1 MPNKYQA
8 NLGPLSKSLAGAAPG
23 DMRERFN
30 TLIPLDVQ
38 NSFQQKAELSV
49 LEQDR
54 LDQQKGLQEQ
64 RNIKLNSYIDTKM
77 R

>member
-38 NSFQQKAELSV
+38 NSF
-49 LEQDR
+49 
-54 LDQQKGLQEQ
+54 
-64 RNIKLNSYIDTKM
+64 
-77 R
+77 